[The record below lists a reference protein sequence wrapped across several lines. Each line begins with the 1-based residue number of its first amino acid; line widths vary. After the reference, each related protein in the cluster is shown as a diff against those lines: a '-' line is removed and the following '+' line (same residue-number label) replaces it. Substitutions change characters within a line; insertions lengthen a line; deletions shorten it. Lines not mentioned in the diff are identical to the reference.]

1 MLIVAALTLLIRGA
15 MAQESNAP
23 PLAPAVVTAV
33 KQFEGCAPK
42 AFWDY
47 RQYSIGYGTRALS
60 PQETI
65 DCESE
70 AEQRLMVELERAQAQ
85 VDTLGVP
92 LTPGQRG
99 ALTSLTFNAGASWM
113 QSGLGEA
120 VRAGDWLKARGIF
133 LQYVRANGRV
143 LEGLVRR
150 RRAEAAWFEEEL
162 IAAVAEQA
170 PPAGEPAS
178 PAREA
183 APPPATKIRLAA
195 NFAGDNGDRPRQ
207 AAKKAPVKAADDD
220 DKDDRPRQ
228 AAKKAPAKAADDDD
242 KDDRPRRKP
251 RRQRDDKDEEGD

>member
-15 MAQESNAP
+15 TAQESNAP

-33 KQFEGCAPK
+33 KEFEGCAPK

-47 RQYSIGYGTRALS
+47 RQYSIGYGTRAWS

-70 AEQRLMVELERAQAQ
+70 AEQRLLVELGHAQTQ
-85 VDTLGVP
+85 VDALGAA

-120 VRAGDWLKARGIF
+120 VRVGDWIKARGIF
-133 LQYVRANGRV
+133 LQYVRANGQV
-143 LEGLVRR
+143 LEGLIRR

-170 PPAGEPAS
+170 PPAEEPAP
-178 PAREA
+178 PA
-183 APPPATKIRLAA
+183 ATKIRLTA

-220 DKDDRPRQ
+220 DKDDRPR
-228 AAKKAPAKAADDDD
+228 
-242 KDDRPRRKP
+242 RKP
-251 RRQRDDKDEEGD
+251 RRHRDDKDEEED